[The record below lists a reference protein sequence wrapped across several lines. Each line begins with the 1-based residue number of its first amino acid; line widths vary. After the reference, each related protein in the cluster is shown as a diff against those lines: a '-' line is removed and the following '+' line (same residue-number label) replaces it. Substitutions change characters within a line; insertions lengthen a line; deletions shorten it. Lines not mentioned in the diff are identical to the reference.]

1 MRFGGEP
8 METSLGADFILH
20 DQLIE
25 RMREMR
31 DVLLELNSRVIR
43 HDRYIEE
50 TFDRAWRML
59 RMRRILVRVGA
70 ATRYFRGT
78 GR

>member
-31 DVLLELNSRVIR
+31 GVLLELNARVIR

-50 TFDRAWRML
+50 TFPS
-59 RMRRILVRVGA
+59 
-70 ATRYFRGT
+70 
-78 GR
+78 